1 MLTGRGLTIH
11 GPLFL
16 LFLTSTIGAIS
27 GEPRFTVV
35 PGSITSILG
44 EDAVFHWDLTYDQD
58 RDQDPLWFHWINGDV
73 GTIMYV
79 SEDLTTVGPQFKG
92 RAERVG
98 LAGLR
103 LRHVDVRDSGTYKLE
118 VHFLD
123 GISLKDIASLN
134 VIYPPM
140 RTMISARD
148 DEGPSENVMA
158 MPGTTLKLRC
168 KADAHPPAVYAWTKP
183 ANMLPASA
191 TVNGTS
197 GVLVIPNVRKND
209 AGLYQC
215 KARNGIEPYG
225 IASINVTIRSLSPGK
240 EVGGHI
246 LREFWNSLVK
256 IDVDAVTAYLQEHQV
271 LSADHVAEIR
281 AAPSVVDKLLDTIS
295 ELEGERSAQVLS
307 KALRHTDQN
316 HLADL
321 LEGKILPDAKSLTAG
336 TRMLERMK
344 NPLKHLQLRP
354 PSEGLPQ
361 HFRRVTSGSRDS
373 HHMPKG
379 SENSTSA
386 LSPETETLDLTLR
399 EFWDDVIK
407 MDVDPVLSYLQEH
420 KVLSADHIAEIR
432 AAPSVVDKLL
442 DTISELEGERS
453 AQVLSK
459 ALRHTDQNHLADLLE
474 GKTLPDAKS
483 LTVGRLK
490 LGREEDP
497 LQLLP
502 LQPSSETL
510 TYFRPVTSGSRDSSY
525 KSKASESSKSVL
537 STETEDSTFRKFW
550 DDLLKM
556 DADPVI
562 AYLQEHKV
570 LSADIAAEIRAAPSV
585 VDKLLDTISELE
597 GEKSAQVLSKALR
610 RTDQNHLANL
620 LEGETLPD
628 IQVSQY

>member
-321 LEGKILPDAKSLTAG
+321 LEGKSLPDAKCLTSG
-336 TRMLERMK
+336 TRMFRSELELVSL
-344 NPLKHLQLRP
+344 PSPGRP
-354 PSEGLPQ
+354 PQ
-361 HFRRVTSGSRDS
+361 YFRRVTSWAGDS
-373 HHMPKG
+373 SYEPKV
-379 SENSTSA
+379 SESSKFEYPTS
-386 LSPETETLDLTLR
+386 R
-399 EFWDDVIK
+399 EFWDDLVK
-407 MDVDPVLSYLQEH
+407 MDVDSVLVYLQEH
-420 KVLSADHIAEIR
+420 QVLSADHVAEIH

-442 DTISELEGERS
+442 DTISELEGETS